1 MAAILTVS
9 FVKPVQ
15 SPALNHTKGTKSDHY
30 IAGERGITLDLTAA
44 VVTVTGPGGVTKVP
58 VQNVIEWTE

>member
-30 IAGERGITLDLTAA
+30 IAGERGITLDLTAS
-44 VVTVTGPGGVTKVP
+44 VVTVTGPLGIHKSP
-58 VQNVIEWTE
+58 INNVIEWTE